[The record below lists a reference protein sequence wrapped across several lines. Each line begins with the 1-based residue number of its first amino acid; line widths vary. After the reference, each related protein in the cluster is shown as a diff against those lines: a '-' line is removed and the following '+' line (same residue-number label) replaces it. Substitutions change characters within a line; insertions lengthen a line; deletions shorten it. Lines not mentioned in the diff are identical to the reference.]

1 MKIYIRCISDE
12 KGLSVPIPT
21 SKQRKIM
28 ERSNNQSLTWSQRH
42 PESSANREMSPPC
55 FRSGWDHS
63 YLPPKKCKGEGIPTE
78 DIYVCGEPN
87 LDQADATCATGQ
99 PDATCAANAASQAEG
114 QWTCD
119 PAWLDQFEE
128 MFNGSQQ
135 ENPAQEPDYMDGGIV
150 GNGTEWSG
158 NYTNPYDERGGQSNG
173 PYCEPTTQCIEPD
186 NGPYCSQ
193 TGDNCFVQ
201 NDNQCLDSSDHR
213 YFEQSEGCYDPKCS
227 CYDSHCYTQCDHRYD
242 VSDVQYFEQS
252 PDHPPVPDNEQ
263 PYLPTNDNEQPY
275 LPTNDNTRTT
285 ACPQQPCQPHNHPS
299 FSEQSSQIAAYVD
312 PSVPESTLY
321 NTDQC
326 IHTYNVINTV
336 EDIHT
341 PEDVLI
347 NQVHLMTIA
356 GEITEY
362 EESFL
367 QQLILE
373 KDPSV
378 REALRRYSLGE
389 SQSLVQLLHAR
400 DDSSDLLT
408 KKDLEYATYLAQNEP
423 EPGPERPH
431 GNGFEQ
437 MYASLYD
444 ERSAA
449 NIVSYTP
456 EDAMKMTN
464 LPPLFTVNETLC
476 GMVLKRVTSKKIFK
490 KWNRCVFVVKPSFLQ
505 LYRTAAEWRQ
515 QGPIY
520 WQTNIHSYMRASPI
534 VRKSYDNILIYTF
547 ELLENPL
554 TNVHINAAIQGVAF
568 SASLPIRE
576 VGVFGSAYYGIVKAL
591 HDKLEEDIRLKV
603 EELAAE
609 A

>member
-1 MKIYIRCISDE
+1 M
-12 KGLSVPIPT
+12 
-21 SKQRKIM
+21 
-28 ERSNNQSLTWSQRH
+28 
-42 PESSANREMSPPC
+42 
-55 FRSGWDHS
+55 
-63 YLPPKKCKGEGIPTE
+63 
-78 DIYVCGEPN
+78 CGEPN

-252 PDHPPVPDNEQ
+252 PDHPPVPDNE
-263 PYLPTNDNEQPY
+263 PSYLPTNDNEPSYLPTNDNEQPY

-285 ACPQQPCQPHNHPS
+285 ACPQQPCQPHNHPT

-336 EDIHT
+336 EDVVSPPLSPLDPHSGRR
-341 PEDVLI
+341 PHQPGPSHDHRRRDNGVRGVLSAAA
-347 NQVHLMTIA
+347 HP
-356 GEITEY
+356 GEG
-362 EESFL
+362 
-367 QQLILE
+367 
-373 KDPSV
+373 PV
-378 REALRRYSLGE
+378 RSRGAASLLAVLSSQISHHRGE

-423 EPGPERPH
+423 EPERPH

-456 EDAMKMTN
+456 EDAM
-464 LPPLFTVNETLC
+464 
-476 GMVLKRVTSKKIFK
+476 
-490 KWNRCVFVVKPSFLQ
+490 
-505 LYRTAAEWRQ
+505 
-515 QGPIY
+515 
-520 WQTNIHSYMRASPI
+520 
-534 VRKSYDNILIYTF
+534 YDCRWVCI
-547 ELLENPL
+547 
-554 TNVHINAAIQGVAF
+554 AG
-568 SASLPIRE
+568 
-576 VGVFGSAYYGIVKAL
+576 K
-591 HDKLEEDIRLKV
+591 
-603 EELAAE
+603 
-609 A
+609 